1 MLAMKRK
8 LKLTKAKL
16 KQLRLDLL
24 KHLLK
29 FIIVNR
35 AIIFKMFVK
44 IL

>member
-8 LKLTKAKL
+8 LKLAKAKL
-16 KQLRLDLL
+16 KQLRPALL

-29 FIIVNR
+29 FFVVNR